1 MKRTSNVCNEQG
13 IFAQLSRPTKHNKN
27 GRMKFKYIFFG
38 VALLFTTL
46 SSCKKHLDLL
56 DPQGLEPA
64 TALSGDVNIKKVLQG
79 GYDAMSSGNLYGG
92 NFQIL
97 SDLLASDGEMNWVG
111 TFNNYRE
118 VWGKNIITTNSLVT
132 GMWTSAYNVIN
143 IANSVLDSV
152 GGVVAADRNRV
163 EGEALFLRATM
174 HFELVRF
181 FAKQFD
187 ASASTN
193 LGVPVLTKP
202 TYALPQV
209 TKPTRNTVAE
219 VYASVI
225 ADLVKA
231 EGLLPAT
238 NGVFATKSA
247 AAAILSRAYLQKGD
261 YAGARDAANRGISS
275 ATGRSLLIPIMS
287 GFNQAAN
294 TAEDIFAMQV
304 SDQDGTNN
312 MQTYYSVDIFGG
324 RDGDIEINTKHL
336 NLYETGDLRKSST
349 SNPSAANQFA
359 FNTAFYTKYS
369 ASRTTKW
376 RDLYKNVK
384 VIRLAELY
392 LTRAEANFRLGTTVG
407 DSPLGDMNRIHS
419 PARTGLPVY
428 TVITSVNQIYL
439 ERRRELA
446 FEGFG
451 IHDARRFGRF
461 IDNKSPNE
469 NQFIFPI
476 PFRELNANP
485 SLTQNPGY

>member
-1 MKRTSNVCNEQG
+1 MLDSKKLIAMKLKH
-13 IFAQLSRPTKHNKN
+13 IFSGLAIVLIS
-27 GRMKFKYIFFG
+27 
-38 VALLFTTL
+38 L
-46 SSCKKHLDLL
+46 SSCKKQLDLK
-56 DPQGLEPA
+56 DPQGLEPE

-79 GYDAMSSGNLYGG
+79 GYDALSSGNLYGG
-92 NFQIL
+92 NVQLL

-118 VWGKNIITTNSLVT
+118 IWGKNIITTNSLVT

-143 IANSVLDSV
+143 VANSVIDHV

-163 EGEALFLRATM
+163 EGEALLLRATM

-181 FAKQFD
+181 FAKQYD
-187 ASASTN
+187 ASAGSN
-193 LGVPVLTKP
+193 MGIPVLTKP
-202 TYALPQV
+202 TYALPEV
-209 TKPTRNTVAE
+209 TKPSRNTVAE

-225 ADLVKA
+225 ADLIRA
-231 EGLLPAT
+231 ESLLPST

-247 AAAILSRAYLQKGD
+247 AATMLARAYLQKAD
-261 YAGARDAANRGISS
+261 YAGARDAANRGITS
-275 ATGRSLLIPIMS
+275 ASGKSLLTPFMA

-349 SNPSAANQFA
+349 NNPSAANQFA
-359 FNTAFYTKYS
+359 FNTAFYVKYG

-392 LTRAEANFRLGTTVG
+392 LTRAEANYRLGTTVG
-407 DSPLGDMNRIHS
+407 DLPLNDMNRIHS
-419 PARTGLPVY
+419 TARTGLLPY
-428 TVITSVNQIYL
+428 TAITSVNQIYL

-451 IHDARRFGRF
+451 IHDARRFGRT
-461 IDNKSPNE
+461 IDGVSPNNNE
-469 NQFIFPI
+469 FIFPI
-476 PFRELNANP
+476 PFREMNANP
-485 SLTQNPGY
+485 GLVQNPGY